1 MYHHQFFQA
10 SHENVVHQLRDKLGK
25 SKEEMELL
33 MDEIKLCEEAVLVKR
48 EEALEIEAGSGP
60 LSGSSRK
67 SAGRSLSD
75 EVLYMIYMHADVVY
89 DIHACRIRKM
99 VHCLHA
105 CIQQEMLTYT
115 L

>member
-1 MYHHQFFQA
+1 MHHYQFFQA

-48 EEALEIEAGSGP
+48 EHALEIEAGSGP

-67 SAGRSLSD
+67 SARRSFSD
-75 EVLYMIYMHADVVY
+75 EVLYMIYMHADVV
-89 DIHACRIRKM
+89 
-99 VHCLHA
+99 
-105 CIQQEMLTYT
+105 
-115 L
+115 

>member
-1 MYHHQFFQA
+1 
-10 SHENVVHQLRDKLGK
+10 
-25 SKEEMELL
+25 

-75 EVLYMIYMHADVVY
+75 EVLYMIYMHA
-89 DIHACRIRKM
+89 
-99 VHCLHA
+99 
-105 CIQQEMLTYT
+105 E
-115 L
+115 

>member
-1 MYHHQFFQA
+1 
-10 SHENVVHQLRDKLGK
+10 
-25 SKEEMELL
+25 

-48 EEALEIEAGSGP
+48 EQALEIEAGSGP

-75 EVLYMIYMHADVVY
+75 EVLYMIYMHADVAY
-89 DIHACRIRKM
+89 DTHACRIRKM

-105 CIQQEMLTYT
+105 CIQQEMLTCT